1 MKYLISIIIP
11 VYNSERY
18 LRRCINSIL
27 FQTIS
32 DFELLL
38 INDGSTDLSLD
49 ICNEYAELDSRVK
62 VFNKPNGG
70 VSSARNYGM
79 CHSQGEWITF
89 CDSDDCVDKNWL
101 SLFVENI
108 SQKSSLIVQFYKILG
123 MENCSFSHDI
133 IFYDDIYV
141 GLYEMYKKNILGYV
155 WNKLFNAQIINSNHI
170 RFNEKFR
177 FREDEDFVLK
187 YLQYTNSF
195 TIVYDGA
202 YYYDMPDL
210 STKYLAVDN
219 FYTSLSMFSSIRKL
233 IKDVNDRIYLRY
245 LVELTNAFFATFDK
259 ESIPKKECITR
270 ITLYT
275 QNVECLFSICEVSFI
290 TKWLLRLPPFISYY
304 TLKLKSSIHRSLE
317 RMKF

>member
-1 MKYLISIIIP
+1 MKYFISIIIP

-62 VFNKPNGG
+62 VFSKPNGG

-79 CHSQGEWITF
+79 CHSQGDWITF

-108 SQKSSLIVQFYKILG
+108 SQESSLIVQFYKILG
-123 MENCSFSHDI
+123 MENSPFSHDI

-141 GLYEMYKKNILGYV
+141 GLCEMYKKNILGYV

-170 RFNEKFR
+170 RFNEMFY

-187 YLQYTNSF
+187 YLRYIDCL
-195 TIVYDGA
+195 TIVNDAA
-202 YYYDMPDL
+202 YNYNMPDL
-210 STKYLAVDN
+210 STKYLSADN
-219 FYTSLSMFSSIRKL
+219 FYASLSMFSSIRKL
-233 IKDVNDRIYLRY
+233 IKNVNDRIYLRY
-245 LVELTNAFFATFDK
+245 LMELTNAFFATFNN
-259 ESIPKKECITR
+259 ESVSNKECITR
-270 ITLYT
+270 INLYKK
-275 QNVECLFSICEVSFI
+275 NIWCALSILEVSLI
-290 TKWLLRLPPFISYY
+290 TKVLLHLPSYILY
-304 TLKLKSSIHRSLE
+304 YIFKLKSAIHRSIC
-317 RMKF
+317 KS